1 MSFFSKIILVNKPSL
16 FLTIML
22 GLSSFLLFIL
32 NFYVGYEAI
41 QQFKV
46 DGWSFLGGFFIL
58 SVYVITIPANILS
71 FLSIKWVRENRKNK
85 FIIPT
90 ILGITGI
97 LIGFILY
104 NAFDYWILI
113 IIFNVFLL
121 ISIFIC
127 DRKKI
132 DKSILPN
139 DKIDQKTTIKNK
151 MDLDDNI
158 TVGSNNSDTIFDFE
172 KIKVIQLVGLVLT
185 FPFILGIL
193 LFLSVDISILER
205 IMFLLVFIL
214 HVFVTRAFFMKKKW
228 SIKVKLTINYFFLGI
243 TVLTFLSFIIT
254 DGISFSNK
262 FFAILFFFV
271 LLIIFFV
278 FLIYN
283 YKKLL
288 RSGLFLSV
296 ILLTIILLST
306 HLLFAQ
312 KNNQV
317 KELYLLDKNDFN
329 PYVEFISNDI
339 TDLFNPGNSS
349 RYPSVNLFD
358 GFFKTCW
365 IAGNSL
371 SLKTSSL
378 YINVPASIDVSK
390 INLNIFS
397 GYGKSK
403 KLYYA
408 NARPKKIKLSIFA
421 GFYPEGFSTE
431 VVSLYLIDKFN
442 SETIELADIFG
453 VQTFRLSLNKPD
465 FRNFQNKIKENCKT
479 FSGKKYNNLKFTDN
493 PKLFSSLILK
503 IEILSSY
510 PGTKYNDICIS
521 EIFFN
526 DRFVTPYPDK
536 YNSISKV
543 YIKNNNTLMVDYSD
557 KKGVIIIKDTLSVFT
572 MIDHPQH
579 SNWAILHY
587 VPNNSVGKGANI
599 KELYKLVDLK
609 NKSVVEKKFEECT
622 GQYPLFIKKNKEGKT
637 MVEPFD
643 GKYEIELK

>member
-378 YINVPASIDVSK
+378 YINVPASIDV
-390 INLNIFS
+390 
-397 GYGKSK
+397 
-403 KLYYA
+403 
-408 NARPKKIKLSIFA
+408 
-421 GFYPEGFSTE
+421 
-431 VVSLYLIDKFN
+431 
-442 SETIELADIFG
+442 
-453 VQTFRLSLNKPD
+453 
-465 FRNFQNKIKENCKT
+465 
-479 FSGKKYNNLKFTDN
+479 
-493 PKLFSSLILK
+493 
-503 IEILSSY
+503 
-510 PGTKYNDICIS
+510 
-521 EIFFN
+521 
-526 DRFVTPYPDK
+526 
-536 YNSISKV
+536 